1 MDKCKICGREFK
13 NLGVHVKNA
22 HKMSMDEYNTT
33 FKAKDEVKPIEEV
46 ESDIVTPTQRKEGIF
61 GKDEDILLSEFLEMH
76 DITRKELENLVKR
89 YVAGS
94 SIPVTQMQER
104 QSKIALSQA
113 EAFKDQKEVKTN
125 SVSIA
130 ENLVKN
136 YNFEVTAVTSG
147 PPKTWHL
154 NKRDS

>member
-22 HKMSMDEYNTT
+22 HKMSMDEYNT
-33 FKAKDEVKPIEEV
+33 KDIEEV
-46 ESDIVTPTQRKEGIF
+46 GEVEEVQTDSITPAQVKEGIF
-61 GKDEDILLSEFLEMH
+61 GKDEDMLLSEFLELH

-89 YVAGS
+89 YVSGS

>member
-22 HKMSMDEYNTT
+22 HKMSMDEYNT
-33 FKAKDEVKPIEEV
+33 KDIEEV
-46 ESDIVTPTQRKEGIF
+46 GEVEEVQTDSITPAQVKEGIF
-61 GKDEDILLSEFLEMH
+61 GKDEDMLLSEFLEMH

-89 YVAGS
+89 YVSGS